1 MSRWCCIHIADL
13 LDGLPNGIASALGRI
28 ARTGSLVSYGCFC
41 YSVKVTHQ
49 YGKIRMIR
57 KFVYSLSI
65 TLLLAT
71 ASIQAD
77 EYPERE
83 VLGVVMWGAGGAT
96 DTVARAINPAAE
108 EALGKPIVVLNKAG
122 GAGAISTA
130 FVNTA
135 PADGYTFLYGAE
147 NPQLHPIM
155 GVADLDYS
163 QFYPVRILGR
173 GVAVIVV
180 PADSKYQS
188 MEDLLA
194 EIKANPGNVLMGS
207 TGPGGLPS
215 TVAALIGNS
224 ADFDVTAIP
233 FDGEGPGLTAMLGN
247 EVEFMP
253 AGISAAAEQ
262 IKAGNMRAL
271 AVVNDAPVDSLDGV
285 PAITDALPEMAKY
298 LPWGPF
304 YGVFVRNEVPDDVKA
319 KLVESFDTASQSE
332 QYLALMENK
341 GNVVMDLSGEDATAF
356 LKKWQQVTAWVL
368 QDTGAAKVNPE
379 SLGIMRP

>member
-1 MSRWCCIHIADL
+1 M
-13 LDGLPNGIASALGRI
+13 GLASGLAL
-28 ARTGSLVSYGCFC
+28 TTSS
-41 YSVKVTHQ
+41 
-49 YGKIRMIR
+49 
-57 KFVYSLSI
+57 
-65 TLLLAT
+65 LLA
-71 ASIQAD
+71 AD
-77 EYPERE
+77 FPERE

-108 EALGKPIVVLNKAG
+108 EALGKPIVVLNKSG

-147 NPQLHPIM
+147 NPQLHPVM

-163 QFYPVRILGR
+163 QFYPIRILGR
-173 GVAVIVV
+173 GVAVVVV
-180 PADSKYQS
+180 PADSKYQT

-194 EIKANPGNVLMGS
+194 DIEANPGNVLMGS

-224 ADFDVTAIP
+224 SDFEVTPIP
-233 FDGEGPGLTAMLGN
+233 FDGEGPGLTAMLGK
-247 EVEFMP
+247 EVDFMP

-271 AVVNDAPVDSLDGV
+271 AVVNDAPVDSLEGV
-285 PAITDALPEMAKY
+285 PAITDALPDMAQY

-304 YGVFVRNEVPDDVKA
+304 YGVFVRNDVPDDVKA
-319 KLVESFDTASQSE
+319 TLVEAFETASQSE
-332 QYLALMENK
+332 QYNELMANR
-341 GNVVMDLSGEDATAF
+341 GNIVMDLSGDEASAF
-356 LKKWQQVTAWVL
+356 LKKWQQVTSWVL

-379 SLGIMRP
+379 ELGIMRP